1 MQRKPSPVI
10 IAATTDLFIQS
21 RLNELASALGLSIQF
36 ASNEEELGALALSHP
51 KLVILDLSSTDY
63 DFTSTARLLKENN
76 PPPKILGFYP
86 HIRTDLEAN
95 ARAAGWTSWFPTPAS
110 SERQERFSKSW
121 TRLELDS
128 PRPLAGPRKAPGKI
142 RTLPGR
148 RKIRSFCSNQSHS
161 L

>member
-1 MQRKPSPVI
+1 MQGKPSPVI

-63 DFTSTARLLKENN
+63 DFTSIVTLLKENN

-86 HIRTDLEAN
+86 HIRRDLEAK
-95 ARAAGWTSWFPTPAS
+95 AHAAGVNFVVPNSNFLKTARKIL
-110 SERQERFSKSW
+110 E
-121 TRLELDS
+121 ELD
-128 PRPLAGPRKAPGKI
+128 K
-142 RTLPGR
+142 T
-148 RKIRSFCSNQSHS
+148 
-161 L
+161 

>member
-86 HIRTDLEAN
+86 HIRGDLEAKDH
-95 ARAAGWTSWFPTPAS
+95 AAGVDFVVPNS
-110 SERQERFSKSW
+110 SFLRTARKILE
-121 TRLELDS
+121 ELD
-128 PRPLAGPRKAPGKI
+128 K
-142 RTLPGR
+142 T
-148 RKIRSFCSNQSHS
+148 
-161 L
+161 